1 MKDKSP
7 ENIININDVING
19 YDNHL
24 ITLSNRVDK
33 DEEND
38 IIYWNDGLVNIAYIL
53 KLLVT

>member
-1 MKDKSP
+1 MKDKSS
-7 ENIININDVING
+7 ENIININVVING

-24 ITLSNRVDK
+24 ITLSLRVDE